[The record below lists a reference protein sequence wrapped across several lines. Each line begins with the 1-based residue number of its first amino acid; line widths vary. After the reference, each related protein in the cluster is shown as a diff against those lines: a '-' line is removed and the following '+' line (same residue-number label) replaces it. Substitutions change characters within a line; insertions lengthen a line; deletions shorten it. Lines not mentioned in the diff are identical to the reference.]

1 MTVCIDLTPLVFTN
15 QILANLKMYRKSE
28 MTEIGKI
35 PKKTQQITAVKRK
48 ECIFLIYCGLS
59 VFKVSFA
66 SLIELVN

>member
-1 MTVCIDLTPLVFTN
+1 
-15 QILANLKMYRKSE
+15 

-59 VFKVSFA
+59 VVKVSFA